1 MTHLPPSVVT
11 HLYEKPFAAVTS
23 SPWKKP
29 SLPIGWNLDGVVA
42 AGVVGGGVGGAVG
55 GGVGGAAGKV
65 EDWFVLELISRVG
78 NNLR

>member
-42 AGVVGGGVGGAVG
+42 AGWVG